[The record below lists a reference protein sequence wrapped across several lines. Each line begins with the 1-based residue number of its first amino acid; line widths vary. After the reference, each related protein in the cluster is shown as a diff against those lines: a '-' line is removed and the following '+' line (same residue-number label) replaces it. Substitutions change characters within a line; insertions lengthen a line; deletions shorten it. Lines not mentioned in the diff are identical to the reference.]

1 MIKGIYSKRRHLKT
15 EGEFRECKKL
25 GREV

>member
-1 MIKGIYSKRRHLKT
+1 MIKGIYSKRRHLET